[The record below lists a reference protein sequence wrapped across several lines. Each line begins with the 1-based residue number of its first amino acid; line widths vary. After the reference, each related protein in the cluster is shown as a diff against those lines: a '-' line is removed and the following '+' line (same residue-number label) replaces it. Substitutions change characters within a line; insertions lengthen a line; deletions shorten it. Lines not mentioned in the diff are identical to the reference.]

1 LLSVIGETVLESKE
15 ATQKGEQGEI
25 FVFNYLQEKGYN
37 PEWVKSGYD
46 IKAIVDGK
54 ERRIEVKTT
63 KNLKPTI
70 PDMNITEFEGTLDKI
85 PCTGKMKATHIYVV
99 TGWGEG
105 VEHKIFEL
113 DTKLIEE
120 HVKSS
125 PKNWLRIKYR
135 VTGARLNKLCQKY
148 AVEIN

>member
-1 LLSVIGETVLESKE
+1 MVNNQGEIVLESKE
-15 ATQKGEQGEI
+15 ATQKGKQGEI

-37 PEWVKSGYD
+37 PEWVKNGFD
-46 IKAIVDGK
+46 VKATVDGI
-54 ERRIEVKTT
+54 EQRIEIKTT

-70 PDMNITEFEGTLDKI
+70 PDMNITEFQGALEKI
-85 PCTGKMKATHIYVV
+85 PSTGKMKATHLYIV

-105 VEHKIFEL
+105 VEHKIFAL
-113 DTKLIEE
+113 DTKRIEE

-148 AVEIN
+148 AMEIS

>member
-1 LLSVIGETVLESKE
+1 MESKE
-15 ATQKGEQGEI
+15 ATQKGRQGER
-25 FVFNYLQEKGYN
+25 FVYNYLKEKGYN
-37 PEWVKSGYD
+37 PVWVKSGYD

-70 PDMNITEFEGTLDKI
+70 PDMNITEFEGTLDEI
-85 PCTGKMKATHIYVV
+85 PYTGKMKATHLYIV

-105 VEHKIFEL
+105 VEHKIFAL
-113 DTKLIEE
+113 DAKRIED
-120 HVKSS
+120 HVKSN
-125 PKNWLRIKYR
+125 PDNWLKLKHR

-148 AVEIN
+148 AVEIY